1 MAVGNVARYLEK
13 TMKAELL
20 TKTNEELLT
29 KMFRCL
35 LQNSKNLSGNE
46 YAYDDEVG
54 DSVSLK
60 DCEAMLLRLED
71 KS

>member
-1 MAVGNVARYLEK
+1 MN
-13 TMKAELL
+13 AELL

-35 LQNSKNLSGNE
+35 LQNIKNLSGNE

-54 DSVSLK
+54 DSVSLE
-60 DCEAMLLRLED
+60 DCEAMLLRLEN